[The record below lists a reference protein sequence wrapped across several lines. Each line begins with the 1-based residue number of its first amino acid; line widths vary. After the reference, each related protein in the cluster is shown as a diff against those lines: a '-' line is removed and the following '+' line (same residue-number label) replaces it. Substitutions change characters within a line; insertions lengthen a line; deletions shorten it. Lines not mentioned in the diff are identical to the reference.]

1 MPPRAARLVAAL
13 AIVASPAGAVDVT
26 ACDCPY
32 QFDSGCDVDIGY
44 CDCDVDCD
52 PCFSAVTCEQCG
64 AVAADCVFCAKEGV
78 CASADAA
85 PTRTS
90 LLRDGLPWSARTA
103 AFTCELEDYADP
115 ATCEASAY
123 ADAYYEAQAWHLEAI
138 NAPRVWATG
147 ITGAGVAVD
156 IVDDGVDA
164 SHPDLAK
171 LEEWPA
177 SCDLYL
183 PGGEDSHGTACAS
196 LAVGSANPHCGVGVA
211 HGASLTSCKIM
222 GEGGTTPDARAIYD
236 ADRPVDVSSNSWGW
250 DECRSMGANPD
261 ERRLSSDD
269 ACPFVSDDA
278 WSAQSAADLCA
289 TSCAGQDWTASAV
302 SHACHEAIADHC
314 ERYFESDEDACR
326 RFDYLYASCDGVQ
339 INTWQS
345 FRALK
350 RGAAE
355 GRGGKGVIYVWA
367 TGNGYKHAGYY
378 QQLEYINNRFAI
390 TVGAVGRDLRKSSYS
405 EGGPATFVVAP
416 ASDHD
421 DVHGMIAAIPVVVGA
436 TGDCGDIGRGT
447 SFACPLVA
455 GVAAL
460 VLEAN
465 PQLGWRDVQGI
476 LASTSRRVDLAS
488 DDSWTTNLAGVSH
501 SYKYGFGLVDALAAV
516 RAAQNWTN
524 WPEEQKLSAAKHE
537 GAVILDFDGAEHWV
551 ESEIEVPE
559 AEFLIESVV
568 VYVTIKHPHRGELWI
583 ELERNGVTSILTDD
597 MYDAST
603 RYSDWKYLTLRH
615 WGEAADL
622 GPFTL
627 RVADKRRGT
636 TDGSSF
642 PEWAYPGFVYG
653 DDDGDQN
660 GELVSWRI
668 EVYGRKVGTDAPT
681 STFAPT
687 PEDCTTPCAHDSD
700 DSDYRGFVALDVS
713 GRPCQYWTSQQPN
726 AHTYTLD
733 NYPDTGLG
741 DHNFC
746 RNPDGDSGGAW
757 CFNADAEPGATGQ
770 PDRWDYCDVPQCSPN
785 CDLSPTPAPTVA
797 PTVSFS
803 PTVAR
808 SPYPSIAPTIPDC
821 TTPCAQASDFSD
833 YRGAVSISQTGR
845 PCQAWTSQTPNEHT
859 RTPKNYPDAGL
870 GDHNFCRNPDGGSR
884 AWCYNADA
892 EPGASGRPDRWDYCD
907 VPQCNPN
914 CDLSPTPALTVAP
927 SPAPTVSPTPA
938 PTRTPAPTV
947 LPSPA
952 PTPAPS
958 PAPTITDCTTPCAR
972 ESSQSDYRGTVSV
985 SESGLVC
992 QAWTS
997 QLPNAHSRTPENW
1010 PDGGLGD
1017 HNFCRNPD
1025 GDSRAWCLN
1034 GEGTEPGWEYCDVPQ
1049 CDPSCDL
1056 SPTPAPTSTF
1066 SPTVAIPDC
1075 ETPCAQLA
1083 NQTDYRGAVNEA
1095 ALGFACQAWTSHNYA
1110 YTPDNYPDAGLG
1122 AHNYCRNPD
1131 GADGG
1136 AWCYNAE
1143 SDLPEWGYCDV
1154 PRCNKRC
1161 DLSPTPAPTP
1171 APTTTT
1177 TMAMTTAACA
1187 NDETWKTPQGVG
1199 CDQQTKK
1206 KKCKEQTGCKWNK
1219 KKDKCVD
1226 DKAKSC
1232 GALFKKY
1239 DKKKKQG
1246 EMKKKDEKKLAKLC
1260 KKKDAAKIK
1269 ASAACRKSC
1278 GTCPTPTPTTAPTAA
1293 PTAAPTTAGVGEVVD
1308 EVTTTVGL
1316 ESGGAARRNPCKKKT
1331 TKKRCHKKKNSDG
1344 KRKCSWNARKEKCKV
1359 RAKKKK

>member
-13 AIVASPAGAVDVT
+13 ALVASSAGAVDVT

-32 QFDSGCDVDIGY
+32 QLDSGCDVDIGY

-78 CASADAA
+78 CASADAV

-90 LLRDGLPWSARTA
+90 LLRDGLPWSERTA

-138 NAPRVWATG
+138 NAPRVWAMG
-147 ITGAGVAVD
+147 ITGAGVVVD

-183 PGGEDSHGTACAS
+183 PGGEDGHGTACAS
-196 LAVGSANPHCGVGVA
+196 LAVGSANSHCGVGVA

-302 SHACHEAIADHC
+302 SHACHAAIADHC
-314 ERYFESDEDACR
+314 EWYFESDEDACR

-339 INTWQS
+339 INTWQA
-345 FRALK
+345 FRAFE

-367 TGNGYKHAGYY
+367 TGNGYEHAGYY
-378 QQLEYINNRFAI
+378 QQLEYMNNRFAI

-436 TGDCGDIGRGT
+436 TGDCGDIGVGT

-465 PQLGWRDVQGI
+465 PHLGWRDVQGI
-476 LASTSRRVDLAS
+476 LASTSQRVDLAS

-516 RAAQNWTN
+516 RAAQTWTN
-524 WPEEQKLSAAKHE
+524 WPEEQKLEAAKHE

-668 EVYGRKVGTDAPT
+668 EVYGRKEGTDAPT

-687 PEDCTTPCAHDSD
+687 SEDCTTPCAHDPD
-700 DSDYRGFVALDVS
+700 DSDYRGFVAEDRT

-726 AHTYTLD
+726 AHNISTRITARRTDGDGCAEYQSNPSWCGLFD
-733 NYPDTGLG
+733 DDDFSSNDMCFACGGGNPYPNTGLG

-746 RNPDGDSGGAW
+746 RNPDGNSGGAW
-757 CFNADAEPGATGQ
+757 CFNADADPTATG
-770 PDRWDYCDVPQCSPN
+770 
-785 CDLSPTPAPTVA
+785 
-797 PTVSFS
+797 
-803 PTVAR
+803 R
-808 SPYPSIAPTIPDC
+808 S
-821 TTPCAQASDFSD
+821 
-833 YRGAVSISQTGR
+833 
-845 PCQAWTSQTPNEHT
+845 
-859 RTPKNYPDAGL
+859 
-870 GDHNFCRNPDGGSR
+870 
-884 AWCYNADA
+884 
-892 EPGASGRPDRWDYCD
+892 WDYCD
-907 VPQCNPN
+907 VPQCNRIAT
-914 CDLSPTPALTVAP
+914 SPTP
-927 SPAPTVSPTPA
+927 
-938 PTRTPAPTV
+938 
-947 LPSPA
+947 
-952 PTPAPS
+952 
-958 PAPTITDCTTPCAR
+958 
-972 ESSQSDYRGTVSV
+972 
-985 SESGLVC
+985 
-992 QAWTS
+992 
-997 QLPNAHSRTPENW
+997 
-1010 PDGGLGD
+1010 
-1017 HNFCRNPD
+1017 
-1025 GDSRAWCLN
+1025 
-1034 GEGTEPGWEYCDVPQ
+1034 
-1049 CDPSCDL
+1049 
-1056 SPTPAPTSTF
+1056 
-1066 SPTVAIPDC
+1066 
-1075 ETPCAQLA
+1075 
-1083 NQTDYRGAVNEA
+1083 
-1095 ALGFACQAWTSHNYA
+1095 
-1110 YTPDNYPDAGLG
+1110 
-1122 AHNYCRNPD
+1122 
-1131 GADGG
+1131 
-1136 AWCYNAE
+1136 
-1143 SDLPEWGYCDV
+1143 
-1154 PRCNKRC
+1154 
-1161 DLSPTPAPTP
+1161 
-1171 APTTTT
+1171 
-1177 TMAMTTAACA
+1177 
-1187 NDETWKTPQGVG
+1187 
-1199 CDQQTKK
+1199 
-1206 KKCKEQTGCKWNK
+1206 
-1219 KKDKCVD
+1219 
-1226 DKAKSC
+1226 
-1232 GALFKKY
+1232 
-1239 DKKKKQG
+1239 
-1246 EMKKKDEKKLAKLC
+1246 
-1260 KKKDAAKIK
+1260 
-1269 ASAACRKSC
+1269 
-1278 GTCPTPTPTTAPTAA
+1278 APTAA
-1293 PTAAPTTAGVGEVVD
+1293 PTAAPAANGRRPPRRGRD
-1308 EVTTTVGL
+1308 
-1316 ESGGAARRNPCKKKT
+1316 APAADAPARRSSLP
-1331 TKKRCHKKKNSDG
+1331 S
-1344 KRKCSWNARKEKCKV
+1344 
-1359 RAKKKK
+1359 